1 LPYHFGRH
9 KSFAF
14 VNACLRMAGAK
25 AVLLQTPALRLI
37 QKRCFCK
44 HQPAYVSMPKGRGFT
59 AIVGKTVKKAVE
71 LICIFFYFCRFDLKP
86 EFIIYFF
93 YDRFRAFSYFAVGK
107 SSPQFAVYKNLA
119 FSSFLN
125 ILDNFSFLIY

>member
-1 LPYHFGRH
+1 MYKKKSKLKSLLPYHFGRH

-44 HQPAYVSMPKGRGFT
+44 HQPAYVSMPKGRGIT
-59 AIVGKTVKKAVE
+59 TISGK
-71 LICIFFYFCRFDLKP
+71 LITHAL
-86 EFIIYFF
+86 
-93 YDRFRAFSYFAVGK
+93 
-107 SSPQFAVYKNLA
+107 
-119 FSSFLN
+119 SFLK
-125 ILDNFSFLIY
+125 F